1 MEAIDDTRGPSD
13 GDGYSKGFGGGKGPS
28 LPKGVEPTPMTQ
40 PPPAEAAAD
49 NDSDAGGSAQ
59 DLADSDRVA
68 AQYEMGAQWASE
80 LEARQLIE
88 EEMKKDEKKD
98 EKKRARGAAPLLHAT
113 PKAKVSGSE

>member
-1 MEAIDDTRGPSD
+1 MTTPGPSD

-59 DLADSDRVA
+59 DLADRVA